1 MNVTKQDR
9 IHRYREQS
17 NSYQWEKGRGKEQ
30 DMGRV
35 LIDTS
40 YYFKIISYRGIL
52 ESSGEYCHY
61 FVITLNGV

>member
-1 MNVTKQDR
+1 MNVTKQDC

-30 DMGRV
+30 DMGTL

-40 YYFKIISYRGIL
+40 YYFKINKLQGCIG
-52 ESSGEYCHY
+52 
-61 FVITLNGV
+61 

>member
-1 MNVTKQDR
+1 MNVIKHDR

-17 NSYQWEKGRGKEQ
+17 NSYQLEKGRGEEQ

-40 YYFKIISYRGIL
+40 YYLKI
-52 ESSGEYCHY
+52 
-61 FVITLNGV
+61 NK